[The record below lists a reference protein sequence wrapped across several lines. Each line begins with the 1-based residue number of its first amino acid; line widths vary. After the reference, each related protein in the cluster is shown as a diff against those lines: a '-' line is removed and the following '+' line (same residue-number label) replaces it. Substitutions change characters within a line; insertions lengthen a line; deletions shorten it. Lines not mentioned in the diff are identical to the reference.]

1 MGARRAHGKS
11 SQSCDK
17 NSLFE
22 NGIRENLRL
31 CAVTCC
37 IPICSRAGFHTSIIL
52 RQPTTEIQITDNDRI
67 VKKAFFS
74 KRPEMLEFWI

>member
-1 MGARRAHGKS
+1 MIR
-11 SQSCDK
+11 CDK

-31 CAVTCC
+31 CAVIVC

-52 RQPTTEIQITDNDRI
+52 RQPTTGIQITEYGRI

-74 KRPEMLEFWI
+74 KRAEMLEFWEQEA

>member
-1 MGARRAHGKS
+1 MPF
-11 SQSCDK
+11 
-17 NSLFE
+17 LE

-52 RQPTTEIQITDNDRI
+52 RQPTTGIQITGNGRI
-67 VKKAFFS
+67 VKKGIFS
-74 KRPEMLEFWI
+74 KLAKLLEFWV